1 MTALAGLTFRAG
13 RRDDA
18 AALARLVRD
27 AFATY
32 DEWADPNWERPD
44 LDAQTELQLQAR
56 LGTSACWALLAES
69 DGQPVGYVA
78 LVPAR
83 TLGEEPRHPIRRL
96 AHLWHLFVLREWW
109 GTGLAAHLLDEAVAE
124 ARRRGYREARLFT
137 PRDNRRARAFY
148 EREGWSDSGLE
159 LFGDDLELQL
169 VEYRRM
175 LAP

>member
-1 MTALAGLTFRAG
+1 VSGLAFRAA
-13 RRDDA
+13 RREDA
-18 AALARLVRD
+18 PAIARLIGE
-27 AFATY
+27 AFSTY
-32 DEWADPNWERPD
+32 DEWAAPGWERPD
-44 LDAQTELQLQAR
+44 LDVQTELQLQAR
-56 LGTSACWALLAES
+56 LGTPECWALLGES
-69 DGQPVGYVA
+69 DRAPVGYVA

-83 TLGEEPRHPIRRL
+83 VLGQEPRHRIPGL
-96 AHLWHLFVLREWW
+96 AHLWHLFVLRDWW

-137 PRDNRRARAFY
+137 PRDNKRARAFY